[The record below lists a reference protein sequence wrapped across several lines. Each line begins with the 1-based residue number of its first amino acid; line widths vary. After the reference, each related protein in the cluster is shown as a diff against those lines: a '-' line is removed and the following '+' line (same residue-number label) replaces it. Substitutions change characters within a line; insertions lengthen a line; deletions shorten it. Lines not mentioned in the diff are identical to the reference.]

1 MNIPLNIDIQQILL
15 HLVNFAILFIILYL
29 VLYKPVKKFMAKR
42 EEYYAN
48 MDQEAKDKLAAAE
61 ATEAEYQKRME
72 DAEKE
77 LAAKRAET
85 LKAIESS
92 MLVRNYKGFLSD

>member
-29 VLYKPVKKFMAKR
+29 VLYKPVKKFMVKR

-48 MDQEAKDKLAAAE
+48 MDQEAKDKLAAARE
-61 ATEAEYQKRME
+61 QPQDSPVIAR
-72 DAEKE
+72 
-77 LAAKRAET
+77 
-85 LKAIESS
+85 
-92 MLVRNYKGFLSD
+92 